1 MNFPQFAFNNVRR
14 NGRSY
19 FAYFVSSAFMVMI
32 FFTYA
37 VFIYHPEI
45 TQTPMGKMTRT
56 GMQFAEY
63 VIFIFSFLFVFYS
76 ISVFLKA
83 RNRELGI
90 LTMLGATNGQVNRLI
105 IAENMLIGT
114 ASIVVGIFS
123 GLVLSKLFL
132 LLSTK
137 IVGIEDLQFYWPLF
151 PALLTAGAFLLLFIL
166 ISLCTLLF
174 IRSHRVI
181 ELLKGSSKAKP
192 EPKASIGISLI
203 CVALLTTGLL
213 SLQWGALSPLVL
225 LIAAVTG
232 ITGTYFFYTQL
243 SVLAI
248 RLLKRGRRMT
258 WRKTRLI
265 WIAEMAYKIKDNARM
280 LFMVTVVT
288 SVACMSVGFVLS
300 LDVQNTR
307 VFSSNPFAF
316 KYYSYNEQ
324 YNDRDLQEID
334 NELRAAGVAF
344 TKLQTES
351 LAGQIEGIESFYPE
365 TLSRSS
371 YEQMAA
377 LLNLPK
383 PDALG
388 SGTDTALLVNPSEPI
403 RGSLSEGTRFTFKQ
417 TGTSLKVAG
426 ILQTD
431 KLPYANGLNTLLI
444 VSDDTFRAMKGAL
457 ASKQDN
463 RRMTT
468 KIMYVVPEWPADRT
482 LTKDDPELRIGAK
495 LAQWNRDSEKQ
506 KQTENYLSSRA
517 QDYLN
522 LKQATSLFSF
532 IGVFIAAIFSI
543 SSASFLYFKLHT
555 DLNQDSTMYH
565 MLSKTGMSIREMKHA
580 ATVQIALL
588 FFIPTIVSTIQTVVV
603 LRPILQGMGLT
614 PEYAPVLTASA
625 FFAAAQIVYFL
636 LVRSRYILHLKK
648 VMV

>member
-90 LTMLGATNGQVNRLI
+90 LTMLGATNGQVNLLI

-137 IVGIEDLQFYWPLF
+137 IVGIEDLHFYWPLF

-203 CVALLTTGLL
+203 GVALLTTGLL
-213 SLQWGALSPLVL
+213 SLQWGTLSPLIL

-248 RLLKRGRRMT
+248 RLLKRSRRMT

-300 LDVQNTR
+300 LDVQNSK

-316 KYYSYNEQ
+316 KYYSYNEK
-324 YNDRDLQEID
+324 YNDRDLQAVD
-334 NELRAAGVAF
+334 RELNAAGVAF

-351 LAGQIEGIESFYPE
+351 FSGQVEGIESFYPE

-383 PDALG
+383 PAALG
-388 SGTDTALLVNPSEPI
+388 ADTALLVNPSDPI
-403 RGSLSEGTRFTFKQ
+403 RSSLTEGTRFTFKQ
-417 TGTSLKVAG
+417 TGTSLDVAG
-426 ILQTD
+426 VIQTD
-431 KLPYANGLNTLLI
+431 KLPSANGLNTLLI
-444 VSDDTFRAMKGAL
+444 VADDTFQAMKETL
-457 ASKQDN
+457 ASKQDH
-463 RRMTT
+463 RRIST
-468 KIMYVVPEWPADRT
+468 KIMYVVPEWPADRA

-522 LKQATSLFSF
+522 LQQATSLFSF

-614 PEYAPVLTASA
+614 PEYAPVLSASA